1 MFLNFYLLLYV
12 LYILIVYVASRL
24 MKKRVDEKYRG
35 LLEWLAITS
44 IIFPVVGLLFS
55 LIVYP
60 LSHRISEKN
69 LTDYDEY
76 LDFDVTSYEVLREE
90 ARDSIEVLPISMS
103 IESEN
108 DQVTKA
114 FITKHLEYLE
124 KSQGL
129 YLKRAIKN
137 SQTELSHYASTT
149 LTLLKDR
156 HQKKIRYI
164 QQSIPKQSLDYY
176 RQLSKAYTAYW
187 NSDLLDLQ
195 DEKQVLMSH
204 QKLLEELI
212 LQFPEEEQGYR
223 DLGEVYKRLKVDFT
237 KLQIFYKRCIE
248 LFPHSAVFYES
259 LIVLLVNNEQWQE
272 AKNYMKHLQD
282 QQMISQ
288 SSESFQKVVSF
299 VWSQ

>member
-1 MFLNFYLLLYV
+1 MFLNFYLLVYAI
-12 LYILIVYVASRL
+12 YIIVVYAASRL
-24 MKKRVDEKYRG
+24 LKKRVDEEYKG
-35 LLEWLAITS
+35 LLEWLTITS

-60 LSHRISEKN
+60 LSRKTSDKN
-69 LTDYDEY
+69 LIDYDEY
-76 LDFDVTSYEVLREE
+76 LEFDVTSYEVLREE

-124 KSQGL
+124 KSQGM

-137 SQTELSHYASTT
+137 SQSELSHYASTT

-156 HQKKIRYI
+156 HQKKIRFI
-164 QQSIPKQSLDYY
+164 QQSLPKQSLDYY
-176 RQLSKAYTAYW
+176 RQLSKAYLAYW
-187 NSDLLDLQ
+187 NSDLLDIQ
-195 DEKQVLMSH
+195 DEKQVLTFH
-204 QKLLEELI
+204 RELLLEMVQL
-212 LQFPEEEQGYR
+212 FPEEEQGHR

-237 KLQIFYKRCIE
+237 ELQTFYKQCIN
-248 LFPHSAVFYES
+248 LFPHSVEFYES
-259 LIVLLVNNEQWQE
+259 LIVLLVNHEQWPE
-272 AKNYMKHLQD
+272 AKRYMKKVQD

-288 SSESFQKVVSF
+288 SSESFQKVVDF
-299 VWSQ
+299 LWSQ